1 VTNEEDYKNLK
12 KNNQIAF
19 VYTKGDIC
27 KFQNLEY
34 NPNGSDFGIAG
45 VLAYNGR
52 VLGMMPHPERAMF
65 SHQNPMW
72 YINKKKVPTK
82 VGIPTKVG
90 EGMGLQIF
98 KNAVKYFKK

>member
-1 VTNEEDYKNLK
+1 MK

-19 VYTKGDIC
+19 TYAKGEIF

-34 NPNGSDFGIAG
+34 NPNDSEYDIAG

-72 YINKKKVPTK
+72 YKDKNVPK
-82 VGIPTKVG
+82 
-90 EGMGLQIF
+90 EGAGLQIF
-98 KNAVKYFKK
+98 KNAVNYFVK